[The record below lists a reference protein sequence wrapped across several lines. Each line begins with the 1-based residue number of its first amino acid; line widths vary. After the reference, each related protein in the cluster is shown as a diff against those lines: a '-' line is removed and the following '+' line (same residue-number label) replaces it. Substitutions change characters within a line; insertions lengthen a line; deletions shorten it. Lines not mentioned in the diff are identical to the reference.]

1 MSGTRVTSRSL
12 RDDFLAGVLLE
23 LSAWLDSEE
32 PDREHLHRVLHR
44 WVGTGGTIGLR
55 GLHEEAR
62 ALRALVLAGE
72 PWGKLRLRCESLL
85 RVTRELMADS
95 ALQAALV
102 DGHGPEV
109 ALRLADPEL
118 RVRVTLELA
127 GLRPAPRIVEQ
138 TISPDGL
145 VLWDGA
151 GTAELEEYLDRHAA
165 MPVGGRPR
173 VLVLCEPGVVP
184 GWIARR
190 AGLDVQ
196 FLVGAS
202 DRAHL
207 RETLLSMLQGGRPA

>member
-1 MSGTRVTSRSL
+1 MSGTRVSSRSL

-23 LSAWLDSEE
+23 LSAWLEAE
-32 PDREHLHRVLHR
+32 GPDREHMHRMLHR

-55 GLHEEAR
+55 DLSEESRGMR
-62 ALRALVLAGE
+62 ALILAGE
-72 PWGKLRLRCESLL
+72 PWDSLRPRCESLL
-85 RVTRELMADS
+85 RVTRELMADT
-95 ALQAALV
+95 ALPAALV
-102 DGHGPEV
+102 DAHGGEV

-151 GTAELEEYLDRHAA
+151 GTAALEEYLDRHATL
-165 MPVGGRPR
+165 PVGGRPR

-190 AGLDVQ
+190 ACLDVQ
-196 FLVGAS
+196 FLIGAS

-207 RETLLSMLQGGRPA
+207 RETLLSLLRGGHPA